1 MMPLIY
7 FMMLPIYIDR
17 RRCLL
22 LEKSLHSLCITI
34 YVHSN
39 IFTKVHVVAIVLPYT
54 SFFNSI
60 VYNLNGPV
68 VIALANKSAA
78 QSSSHTGILERF
90 SLPGIS
96 LLFIDPCIY

>member
-1 MMPLIY
+1 MMPLVY
-7 FMMLPIYIDR
+7 FMTFPSYVDR

-22 LEKSLHSLCITI
+22 LEKSLHFLCITI
-34 YVHSN
+34 YVQN
-39 IFTKVHVVAIVLPYT
+39 TCNCNVIVLIKVV
-54 SFFNSI
+54 FNFI

-68 VIALANKSAA
+68 VIALARKSDV
-78 QSSSHTGILERF
+78 QSSSHARILKKI